1 MLSFSPQNLTELFRN
16 CDSSYGVTSIELF
29 RMNQIDAKIVSIIL
43 LVGSYDENLRVYSI
57 DLEFNHNSDV
67 KILRCCLQQ
76 KIHIEGSGIWRI
88 RVNNDNILISAMY
101 SGAYWLK
108 LVIPN
113 ELDNF
118 KQKIQH
124 NHNSNILNYK
134 LNKFLFENEDLLNEN
149 HLVYGIA
156 SDNSQSTVIFASFY
170 AKKIFL
176 YKLCDIYL

>member
-1 MLSFSPQNLTELFRN
+1 
-16 CDSSYGVTSIELF
+16 
-29 RMNQIDAKIVSIIL
+29 
-43 LVGSYDENLRVYSI
+43 I

-67 KILRCCLQQ
+67 KILR
-76 KIHIEGSGIWRI
+76 SGIWRI

-108 LVIPN
+108 LVISN

-118 KQKIQH
+118 KKIQH
-124 NHNSNILNYK
+124 NHNINYK

-156 SDNSQSTVIFASFY
+156 SDSIQSTVIFASFY

>member
-118 KQKIQH
+118 KKIQH
-124 NHNSNILNYK
+124 NHNINYK

-156 SDNSQSTVIFASFY
+156 SDSIQSTVIFASFY

-176 YKLCDIYL
+176 YKLCDNYL